1 MTAPRRGGDE
11 QPIVIHGPLTG
22 DAERVG
28 EYPRSLPEM
37 APEVVADTDVVGP
50 LILTPNVESPARAGR
65 VSLPE
70 PETEPAS
77 RATPAVSIAPTE
89 RVFGLDV
96 FRGLLLLAMNFT
108 FTIPPW
114 GPFPKWMYHTQ
125 VPPSPTREYVAVAG
139 LTWQDLLFAMFVFT
153 MAAAIPIAMSGR
165 LARGKPYPDIVLQS
179 IRRGALL
186 LVFAL
191 LIGHVNPYW
200 TQDETKRGNIL
211 ALAGLIVSIAVFV
224 QPPATWKPAI
234 ARAVRYAGWAGL
246 AALLFVIPALVYGQG
261 FSTERR
267 DYIMAALAFAT
278 VAGTALWLLTRRNV
292 WLRVGIFGLIVAGRM
307 LAPHVPALGDIWYAN
322 PAPAVYQPWY
332 LDLLLVIIPGTI
344 AGDLIWRWMQKRKAG
359 TGVRSWSTRRLAVL
373 AAIGWSFI
381 PILCVG
387 LYERRYPLGTTVV
400 VVATCAAMLALVRGA
415 TTERDRVLARM
426 FGWASLCLVAGML
439 VEPLEGGI
447 KKDPQTLGFLLLM
460 AGCAMAALGGLM
472 ILSDVF
478 RSGRRVLRPA
488 ALIGQNALF
497 AYVIIMLG
505 FEHVLWLTGIGDSF
519 TSTWQAATVRSFVL
533 TGLAGA
539 LVWYA
544 TRKRLIL
551 KA

>member
-1 MTAPRRGGDE
+1 MTTPRRDE
-11 QPIVIHGPLTG
+11 QPIVVHGPLTG
-22 DAERVG
+22 DPSRIVEH
-28 EYPRSLPEM
+28 PRSLPEI
-37 APEVVADTDVVGP
+37 APDLVVHTDVVGP
-50 LILTPNVESPARAGR
+50 MIPTAQPVTPVADAADHGLERTSRPA
-65 VSLPE
+65 
-70 PETEPAS
+70 
-77 RATPAVSIAPTE
+77 PAVSVAPAE

-108 FTIPPW
+108 FTIPPS
-114 GPFPKWMYHTQ
+114 GPFAKWMYHTQ
-125 VPPSPTREYVAVAG
+125 VPPSPTREYVGVAG

-153 MAAAIPIAMSGR
+153 MAAAIPIAMGGR
-165 LARGKPYPDIVLQS
+165 LARGKPYPDIVIQS
-179 IRRGALL
+179 VRRGALL
-186 LVFAL
+186 LLFAF

-200 TQDETKRGNIL
+200 TQDYTKRGNIL
-211 ALAGLIVSIAVFV
+211 AIAGLLVSFAVFV
-224 QPPATWKPAI
+224 RPPATWKPSI
-234 ARAVRYAGWAGL
+234 VRAVRYVGWAGV
-246 AALLFVIPALVYGQG
+246 ATLLLVVPPLVYGQT
-261 FSTERR
+261 FSAERR

-278 VAGTALWLLTRRNV
+278 VAGTAVWLLTRRNV
-292 WLRVGIFGLIVAGRM
+292 WLRLAIFGAVVALRA
-307 LAPHVPALGDIWYAN
+307 LAPHVPSIGDVWYAN
-322 PAPAVYQPWY
+322 PAPAIYQPWY

-344 AGDLIWRWMQKRKAG
+344 AGDLIWRWMQKPKVV
-359 TGVRSWSTRRLAVL
+359 TTIRSWSTRRLAAL

-387 LYERRYPLGTTVV
+387 LYERRYPVETTVV
-400 VVATCAAMLALVRGA
+400 VIATCAMLLALARGA
-415 TTERDRVLARM
+415 VTERDRVLARL
-426 FGWASLCLVAGML
+426 FGWASLWLVAGML

-478 RSGRRVLRPA
+478 RSGRRALRPA

-505 FEHVLWLTGIGDSF
+505 FEHVLWLTGIGDRF
-519 TSTWQAATVRSFVL
+519 TSTWQVASVRSVVL
-533 TGLAGA
+533 TGLAGT

-544 TRKRLIL
+544 TRKRLIW